1 MQTLTVFLGYC
12 CTAAVHGEE
21 AFEKPSGRRDL
32 NPRPLDPQILAR
44 ARDAQRMP
52 RSATI
57 WQSAEVPGDPPEC
70 VPVAVPG
77 CCTRR
82 GILWVQPLR
91 CRASQLQPRSA
102 FPFQWARSARV
113 VRCQGGRG
121 RGSARGWAAGRRT
134 ARGLRPHPRPPPPK
148 GEVVPGVQGAGVVG
162 AEDPLA
168 DGQQGG
174 ILVVGRVAWVVAV
187 CRAWPAADRC
197 SPTLAATQANRRG
210 AFANAAYVLLAG
222 KGLPPRMTRSEPG
235 NRWRPALCDR
245 Y

>member
-1 MQTLTVFLGYC
+1 MRARC
-12 CTAAVHGEE
+12 CTWVLYPERNSLGAAVALPCFSASAMIG
-21 AFEKPSGRRDL
+21 F
-32 NPRPLDPQILAR
+32 PL
-44 ARDAQRMP
+44 
-52 RSATI
+52 
-57 WQSAEVPGDPPEC
+57 
-70 VPVAVPG
+70 PV
-77 CCTRR
+77 
-82 GILWVQPLR
+82 
-91 CRASQLQPRSA
+91 
-102 FPFQWARSARV
+102 
-113 VRCQGGRG
+113 
-121 RGSARGWAAGRRT
+121 
-134 ARGLRPHPRPPPPK
+134 
-148 GEVVPGVQGAGVVG
+148 GEVGPGGQGVGVVG

-174 ILVVGRVAWVVAV
+174 ILVAGRVAWVVAV